1 MSGKVVA
8 TRLLTSAL
16 VWLSVATV
24 AQAQA
29 LAAEQAAP
37 EPVSVPPQAAAP
49 AATSTASPLMN
60 PDVVRVL
67 ISPDQETTLVAPMS
81 GRITDLTMTLG
92 SRFEKDAVLTEFDCG
107 ENAARSK
114 IAKAELRGAR
124 ENYNAKSRLRALK
137 AAGDVEVNLA
147 AAAVDK
153 SAGEVE
159 LTNVLMA
166 QCVVKAPFEGRVARI
181 YVKQFQGVN
190 AGAPL
195 ADIISDGPLKVRL
208 NAPSKWLSELKV
220 GMPFKVVVDETG
232 QTYPANVSAVGA
244 RVDAAAQ
251 AIEIE
256 GRFDD
261 VYPELLAGMSGT
273 VHFSTLK

>member
-1 MSGKVVA
+1 MFG
-8 TRLLTSAL
+8 RLTFAAAL
-16 VWLSVATV
+16 VGLFGAASVK
-24 AQAQA
+24 AQTSS
-29 LAAEQAAP
+29 QAAP
-37 EPVSVPPQAAAP
+37 AVPAVSAVPTS
-49 AATSTASPLMN
+49 ATAPLMN

-67 ISPDQETTLVAPMS
+67 ISADEETTLVAPMN
-81 GRITDLTMTLG
+81 GRITMLGMTLG
-92 SRFEKDAVLTEFDCG
+92 SRFDKDAKLTGFDCG
-107 ENAARSK
+107 EHVARSK

-124 ENYNAKSRLRALK
+124 ENYTAKSRLRALK

-159 LTNVLMA
+159 LTKVLMD
-166 QCVVKAPFEGRVARI
+166 QCEVRAPFAGRVARI
-181 YVKQFQGVN
+181 YVKQYQGVN

-208 NAPSKWLSELKV
+208 NAPSKWLAELKV
-220 GMPFKVVVDETG
+220 GMPFQVVVDETG
-232 QTYPANVSAVGA
+232 RSYPASLSAVGA

-256 GRFDD
+256 GRFND

>member
-1 MSGKVVA
+1 MMRGSLLQRMAVA
-8 TRLLTSAL
+8 GAL
-16 VWLSVATV
+16 VALFGVGAAKAQPLSP
-24 AQAQA
+24 
-29 LAAEQAAP
+29 LD
-37 EPVSVPPQAAAP
+37 VPPSAVTAP
-49 AATSTASPLMN
+49 ATAPLMD

-67 ISPDQETTLVAPMS
+67 ISPDQETTLVAPMN
-81 GRITDLTMTLG
+81 GRIARLGMTLG
-92 SRFEKDAVLTEFDCG
+92 SRFDKDAVLTGFDCG
-107 ENAARSK
+107 ENVARSK

-124 ENYNAKSRLRALK
+124 ENFTAKSRLRALK

-147 AAAVDK
+147 SAAVEK

-159 LTNVLMA
+159 LTKVLMD
-166 QCVVKAPFEGRVARI
+166 QCEVKAPFSGRVARI
-181 YVKQFQGVN
+181 YVKQYQGVN

-220 GMPFKVVVDETG
+220 GMPFQVVVDETG
-232 QTYPANVSAVGA
+232 RSYPASVSAVGA

-256 GRFDD
+256 GRFND
-261 VYPELLAGMSGT
+261 VHPELLAGMSGT
-273 VHFSTLK
+273 VHFSMLK